1 MLVHCLFGAKSSP
14 SCASFALRKVADDNE
29 THASPVTVLTVKR
42 NFYVDNCLKSVKG
55 VKEAIQLIKELSM
68 LLKTGGFHLM
78 KYLNNCR
85 EVLSAIDHED
95 LDPRV
100 KTLYLDNL
108 FVDLPVNRTL
118 GVFWNTEND
127 EFEIKVELKQ
137 RPATRRGILSMT
149 SQVFDP
155 LGMVQLQILPAKK
168 LMQRLCQLNLGWYD
182 KIPTDL
188 ESQWTKW
195 LHELPK
201 LEAISIPRWFHPF
214 SELNTVELHC
224 FCDDSAVGYGAVC
237 YLRLVFRSAI
247 HCSFVIGKSRVAP
260 LKTVTIPRLELCAAT
275 IAVKLARL
283 VRQELELTID
293 RTVFWTDSTSV
304 LQYIMNTSCRFETF
318 VANRLA
324 IILDG

>member
-55 VKEAIQLIKELSM
+55 V
-68 LLKTGGFHLM
+68 
-78 KYLNNCR
+78 
-85 EVLSAIDHED
+85 
-95 LDPRV
+95 
-100 KTLYLDNL
+100 
-108 FVDLPVNRTL
+108 
-118 GVFWNTEND
+118 TEND

-155 LGMVQLQILPAKK
+155 LGMVQPQILPAKK
-168 LMQRLCQLNLGWYD
+168 LMQRFCQLNLGWDD

-188 ESQWTKW
+188 ERQWTKW

-214 SELNTVELHC
+214 SELDTVELHC
-224 FCDDSAVGYGAVC
+224 FC
-237 YLRLVFRSAI
+237 
-247 HCSFVIGKSRVAP
+247 
-260 LKTVTIPRLELCAAT
+260 
-275 IAVKLARL
+275 
-283 VRQELELTID
+283 
-293 RTVFWTDSTSV
+293 
-304 LQYIMNTSCRFETF
+304 
-318 VANRLA
+318 
-324 IILDG
+324 